1 VNKPGSETTLAQ
13 IQARFGD
20 HDAAI
25 DALPHLLEVPAGLT
39 IANLK
44 LDPFWDPL
52 RKDPRF
58 QSCYNRRSGTRK
70 PRRDERIRATPEAT
84 QVGAMGGG
92 VCRGCLRAHPSLDI
106 VAQRFSW
113 PDSIERTLIIAAC
126 IGFFMPWC
134 LPGIMANGA
143 RNALLARSC

>member
-1 VNKPGSETTLAQ
+1 LLSPTPDLEKRKRRWSKRRRAVKDYDNDAVNKPGSETTLAQ

-25 DALPHLLEVPAGLT
+25 AALPHLLKVPAGLT

-58 QSCYNRRSGTRK
+58 QKLLQSPVG
-70 PRRDERIRATPEAT
+70 DEK
-84 QVGAMGGG
+84 
-92 VCRGCLRAHPSLDI
+92 
-106 VAQRFSW
+106 
-113 PDSIERTLIIAAC
+113 AA
-126 IGFFMPWC
+126 
-134 LPGIMANGA
+134 A
-143 RNALLARSC
+143 R

>member
-1 VNKPGSETTLAQ
+1 LTTLAQ

-25 DALPHLLEVPAGLT
+25 AALPHLLEVPAGLT

-58 QSCYNRRSGTRK
+58 IKLIAG
-70 PRRDERIRATPEAT
+70 PEP
-84 QVGAMGGG
+84 VG
-92 VCRGCLRAHPSLDI
+92 P
-106 VAQRFSW
+106 QR
-113 PDSIERTLIIAAC
+113 
-126 IGFFMPWC
+126 
-134 LPGIMANGA
+134 
-143 RNALLARSC
+143 